1 LSAAC
6 QSISP
11 HLKATI
17 DQMSSLRQIRIH
29 AALVAAAVLTPGAVH
44 AADYWMYT
52 GTYTSGASKG
62 IYVSRYQ
69 PQKGRVTKPVLAAD
83 TGNPSFL
90 TIHPNHK
97 WLYTVNENGSETVMG
112 SVSAYAIDP
121 KTGKLSLLNWVS
133 SKGGAP
139 CHLSIDH
146 SGKWLAVANYTSG
159 SVAVLP
165 IAADGKLGEAAGFV
179 QQAGSSVNRERQA
192 GPHAH
197 EAVFSP
203 DNRFLLVP
211 DLGADKIFVY
221 RFDAASGSIT
231 PNNPPSAAARPG
243 SGPRHLVFHPNG
255 KMVYVVNELASS
267 VTAYTYDSPAGKLE
281 ELQAT
286 SILPDGFTGANT
298 AAELAVNAD
307 GTRLYASNRGHDS
320 IALLSIDPVAFTL
333 TAMEY
338 PPAMVQKPR
347 YITLDPEGAI
357 LIAVGQDSGTLQMFH
372 VHPRTGQIRPFGR
385 PIRIANPVCV
395 ALAPVQ

>member
-1 LSAAC
+1 M
-6 QSISP
+6 P
-11 HLKATI
+11 
-17 DQMSSLRQIRIH
+17 SLRQLRTY
-29 AALVAAAVLTPGAVH
+29 AALLAAAILSRGALR

-52 GTYTSGASKG
+52 GTYTTGASKG
-62 IYVSRYQ
+62 IYVSRYT

-90 TIHPNHK
+90 AIHPNHQ
-97 WLYTVNENGSETVMG
+97 WLYAVNENGSATVMG

-121 KTGKLSLLNWVS
+121 KSGKLSLLNWVS

-139 CHLSIDH
+139 CHLAIDR

-165 IAADGKLGEAAGFV
+165 IAAGGKLGEAAAFV
-179 QQAGSSVNRERQA
+179 QQSGSSVNRERQA

-221 RFDAASGSIT
+221 RFDAANGSIT
-231 PNNPPSAAARPG
+231 SNNPPSASARPG

-255 KMVYVVNELASS
+255 KMVYAVNELAST

-281 ELQAT
+281 ELQTT
-286 SILPDGFTGANT
+286 SILPGGFTGAST
-298 AAELAVNAD
+298 AAELAINAD
-307 GTRLYASNRGHDS
+307 GTRLYASNRGNDS
-320 IALLSIDPVAFTL
+320 IALLAIDPVAFTL
-333 TAMEY
+333 AAMEF

-347 YITLDPEGAI
+347 YFTLDPDGAA
-357 LIAVGQDSGTLQMFH
+357 LIAAGQDSGTLQMFR
-372 VHPRTGQIRPFGR
+372 VHPHTGQIRPFGR
-385 PIRIANPVCV
+385 PIRVANPVCV
-395 ALAPVQ
+395 VFVPLQ